1 MKQESQNLLKEKEV
15 VYQGH
20 QDKLRK
26 LAANEPLLKHK
37 EEIQKMWND
46 TKK

>member
-1 MKQESQNLLKEKEV
+1 MKQELQTLLKEKDMIG
-15 VYQGH
+15 QGH

-26 LAANEPLLKHK
+26 LAANEPLQKHK
-37 EEIQKMWND
+37 EELQKTWAE